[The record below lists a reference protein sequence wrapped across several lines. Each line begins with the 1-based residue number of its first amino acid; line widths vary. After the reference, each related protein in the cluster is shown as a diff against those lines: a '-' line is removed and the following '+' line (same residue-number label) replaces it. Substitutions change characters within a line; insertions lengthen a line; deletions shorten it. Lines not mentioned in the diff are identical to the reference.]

1 MRPEPSAADA
11 QPDSPIR
18 ICFVCTG
25 NICRSPSA
33 EVVLRARLAEAGW
46 ADRVVVDSAGTGPWH
61 AGNDMDPRARE
72 ALVRRGYAP
81 PVHVAKQF
89 GAGDFADRD
98 LVIALD
104 GGHRARLGQLARLAD
119 DPSDATASISLLRGF
134 DPVAVAAGELDIEDP
149 YYDGEAGFDAV
160 LAHIEAACAGL
171 VGMLDR
177 WLRTGGTE
185 PARYLAASG
194 GTDGAEG

>member
-1 MRPEPSAADA
+1 MRPEPLAAEG
-11 QPDSPIR
+11 QPDELIR
-18 ICFVCTG
+18 VCFVCTG

-46 ADRVVVDSAGTGPWH
+46 GDRVVVDSAGTGPWH

-89 GAGDFADRD
+89 GVGDFADRE

-119 DPSDATASISLLRGF
+119 DPSDAAASISLLRGY
-134 DPVAVAAGELDIEDP
+134 DPAAVAAGELDVADP
-149 YYDGEAGFDAV
+149 YYDGEAEFDAV
-160 LAHIEAACAGL
+160 LAQIETACAGL
-171 VGMLDR
+171 VGMLGR
-177 WLRTGGTE
+177 RLRTGDTQ
-185 PARYLAASG
+185 PAR
-194 GTDGAEG
+194 